1 MPEHFTKDVIESMRS
16 WTPEAAAVAID
27 DRVRKIERSSKLTFI
42 EIGLLVDEVDRR
54 EYWKHMAGNWHSMD
68 HWLMDAAPVCRTS
81 AYAARK
87 AVRELSPD
95 IPVEQLIEM
104 PRCNVGLL
112 AKVPK
117 QHRKPE
123 IVEAAKT
130 LSEESFSGFVER
142 EVPDAH
148 LEHKRP
154 MRFRPDASQR
164 QVIEDALKLAMEREE
179 LVSRED
185 ALEAICA
192 DYLISGEDVP
202 QEEHA

>member
-27 DRVRKIERSSKLTFI
+27 DRVRKIERSSKLTFV
-42 EIGLLVDEVDRR
+42 ELGMLLMEVEQR
-54 EYWKHMAGNWHSMD
+54 EYWRYMQGDWHSMD
-68 HWLMDAAPVCRTS
+68 QWLSVAAPVCRTS
-81 AYAARK
+81 GYAALK
-87 AVRELSPD
+87 AVRELSDVPTD
-95 IPVEQLIEM
+95 QLIEM

-117 QHRKPE
+117 KNRTPE
-123 IVEAAKT
+123 VIDAAKS
-130 LSEESFSGFVER
+130 LSENAFTGFVQR
-142 EVPDAH
+142 EVPDEH
-148 LEHKRP
+148 IEHKLP
-154 MRFRPDASQR
+154 MRFKPDASQR